1 MIADDVVS
9 YLKDSQIFAMAE
21 VVKPGFIN
29 LRVKEEFLGDYLK
42 KMAADEK
49 YSVKTAEKPKTI
61 IIDYGGPNVAKPL
74 HVGHLRSAIIGESI
88 KRIGRF
94 VGHKVIGDV
103 HLGDWGLQMGL
114 IRRKH
119 RLPSANWRKS
129 IHVQVVNPKKTKNT
143 VMKLLKQHISFS
155 RVNLDIWL
163 SGITSCRF
171 LLQTSRETMQT

>member
-61 IIDYGGPNVAKPL
+61 IILSLIHILISRNGIRPFAIFIGIFPFKNNPL
-74 HVGHLRSAIIGESI
+74 Y
-88 KRIGRF
+88 F
-94 VGHKVIGDV
+94 
-103 HLGDWGLQMGL
+103 
-114 IRRKH
+114 IR
-119 RLPSANWRKS
+119 
-129 IHVQVVNPKKTKNT
+129 
-143 VMKLLKQHISFS
+143 
-155 RVNLDIWL
+155 
-163 SGITSCRF
+163 
-171 LLQTSRETMQT
+171 